1 MYIRKHGQIHLL
13 NLCWETQFK
22 YLFNER
28 ILSIVLLKSSY
39 LFNERILS
47 NPCRKTLHPLKRNM
61 KKFKS
66 HHSKR
71 KISIPIKKTSIF
83 NNIKTKSILQI
94 NKKERR
100 HVIPICPKAQK
111 RCCIYRTC
119 LTVVY
124 SRLVSL
130 ESRMVIVLNNG
141 KLLPH

>member
-28 ILSIVLLKSSY
+28 ILSIVLLKFSY

-47 NPCRKTLHPLKRNM
+47 NACCKTLHPLKRNM

-66 HHSKR
+66 HHSKMKR
-71 KISIPIKKTSIF
+71 SIKKTTILY
-83 NNIKTKSILQI
+83 NIKTKSILQI

-124 SRLVSL
+124 SRLVFL

>member
-28 ILSIVLLKSSY
+28 ILSIVLLKFSY

-47 NPCRKTLHPLKRNM
+47 NACCKTLHPLKSNT

-71 KISIPIKKTSIF
+71 KRSIKKTTILY
-83 NNIKTKSILQI
+83 NIKTKSILQI